1 MSTANKSSMIINFN
15 DWNTSAN
22 RFMQPKINEKG
33 GKSVNIISTVTNRSP
48 HITTPMLMTWGP
60 SEFVS
65 ENGESDGKFSM
76 QLNFPNQEYANTATN
91 TFLQKFTEF
100 EATMI
105 KEVVKN
111 SELWMGE
118 EMNEAIAKHMFFPS
132 LKYPKNKETKKVDM
146 TRPPSIR
153 VKVPNYR
160 GKWAVEI
167 YDTKSNLIFPCEN
180 DDLTPVDFIPK
191 LSYVAC
197 VIQCGG
203 FWFGGKGW
211 GLTWKLVQCVV
222 KPQEILSVIGNGKCH
237 IQLSSDDTT
246 VIENQP
252 VVEEEDEDEVPIK
265 TSAPVKS
272 TFVSSVPAVTSTEVE
287 DSDDESEI
295 PSPPPLART
304 PSEPYVS
311 PEDAGELDAEEYKE
325 PVKEV
330 EEVKVA
336 KKVIKKADEPVPATQ
351 IPVPAKKIVKKKV
364 TTTA

>member
-1 MSTANKSSMIINFN
+1 
-15 DWNTSAN
+15 
-22 RFMQPKINEKG
+22 
-33 GKSVNIISTVTNRSP
+33 
-48 HITTPMLMTWGP
+48 MTWGP

-76 QLNFPNQEYANTATN
+76 QLNFPNEEYSTPATK
-91 TFLQKFTEF
+91 TFLQKFSEF
-100 EATMI
+100 ESTMI
-105 KEVVKN
+105 SEVVKN

-180 DDLTPVDFIPK
+180 DEMSPVDFIPK

-237 IQLSSDDTT
+237 IQLSTDDATA
-246 VIENQP
+246 IETQP
-252 VVEEEDEDEVPIK
+252 QVDEEEEDVDVSIV
-265 TSAPVKS
+265 APVKEAVVVAPKVEEKQS
-272 TFVSSVPAVTSTEVE
+272 TIVE
-287 DSDDESEI
+287 DSDDEDASA
-295 PSPPPLART
+295 PPPPVGLSRT
-304 PSEPYVS
+304 AS
-311 PEDAGELDAEEYKE
+311 AGEEEDFVEEPVVKSVVKKVVKKAEE
-325 PVKEV
+325 PPPPAIQV
-330 EEVKVA
+330 
-336 KKVIKKADEPVPATQ
+336 PVP
-351 IPVPAKKIVKKKV
+351 KKIVKKKV
-364 TTTA
+364 VTATA